1 MKQPRHGLQRGGILM
16 RDGFREYLVALSRSS
31 TCMGLDEFC
40 RAHRGLVPHERTI
53 LRWHR
58 RLGSSFVVYPS
69 FAVEALGLTHLF
81 LFVRSPGLSWRAFP
95 YAVSAAWVSPDCTTR
110 VLFLHA
116 VVPAVHR
123 ERVAARL
130 QGLDGCVFV
139 WGSSGWEHLSWCGG
153 NPFPPTW
160 AVPPMRPTVQECPL
174 IVPVVFESWGR
185 RASLQAL
192 WDAIHAR
199 LGDRVREYVGRR
211 CYQTN
216 GKSHVRHALRVLS
229 ESGMFRQYVVRY
241 RPLLN
246 ETLRLLVLTSWDERR
261 LQSFEQRI
269 QGDAATIVT
278 YPTASG
284 WLLVLAGMPGL
295 LERVMDAGP
304 DCVYFLRDEE
314 AVRFRYEELFDP
326 ASSSWKYP
334 DDMGFG
340 VRQ

>member
-1 MKQPRHGLQRGGILM
+1 
-16 RDGFREYLVALSRSS
+16 
-31 TCMGLDEFC
+31 
-40 RAHRGLVPHERTI
+40 
-53 LRWHR
+53 
-58 RLGSSFVVYPS
+58 
-69 FAVEALGLTHLF
+69 
-81 LFVRSPGLSWRAFP
+81 
-95 YAVSAAWVSPDCTTR
+95 
-110 VLFLHA
+110 
-116 VVPAVHR
+116 
-123 ERVAARL
+123 
-130 QGLDGCVFV
+130 
-139 WGSSGWEHLSWCGG
+139 
-153 NPFPPTW
+153 
-160 AVPPMRPTVQECPL
+160 
-174 IVPVVFESWGR
+174 
-185 RASLQAL
+185 
-192 WDAIHAR
+192 
-199 LGDRVREYVGRR
+199 
-211 CYQTN
+211 
-216 GKSHVRHALRVLS
+216 
-229 ESGMFRQYVVRY
+229 MFRQYVVRY